1 VGASNRRIIVH
12 HILPNAILTE
22 TALSFRGFGV
32 QPSTASWGNML
43 NAADSIEVIQSM
55 PWIWIPP
62 YLPSRSPCW
71 PINSGGDA
79 LRVAANTHYTTSLIG
94 TQRRSAAARCAAST
108 TATAARPSS
117 AVIAGW
123 RRSRLARTNSRATL
137 AKASIRRS
145 E

>member
-1 VGASNRRIIVH
+1 MGASNRRIIVH

-62 YLPSRSPCW
+62 VLAVTLTVLAINLAATPSATP
-71 PINSGGDA
+71 P
-79 LRVAANTHYTTSLIG
+79 
-94 TQRRSAAARCAAST
+94 TQT
-108 TATAARPSS
+108 ITPH
-117 AVIAGW
+117 
-123 RRSRLARTNSRATL
+123 
-137 AKASIRRS
+137 
-145 E
+145 